1 MNRMKR
7 SLFLVVLGIWVL
19 FVTLTIRP
27 SLSENSTFGEIR
39 GVWLTNIDSDVLF
52 KAESTENA
60 IADLAK
66 LKFNTLY
73 PTVWN
78 WGHTLYPSQIAKL
91 HTGKLVDPT
100 KGLQDRDLLQEIVVQ
115 GHQQKMAVIPWFE
128 FGFMAPADS
137 TLAKK
142 HPDWLTQKPDGETVW
157 LEGKTHERVWLNPLN
172 PVVQQFISD
181 LVLEIVNQYDIDG
194 IQFDDHF
201 GYPADFGY
209 DPLTLKLY
217 QEEHSGKLPPNPTVL
232 KPVEDCVV
240 NDPEW
245 QAWVE
250 WRSQKITE
258 YMAKLSQ
265 QIKAVKPQI
274 LVSISPNPQR
284 FSKNCFLMDWQSWQQ
299 QGLIDQL
306 VLQVYRNQ
314 LSDFQRELQKPEVR
328 TAKQQIPVIIGILSG
343 LKNSPL
349 PMTQIQ
355 EQINFVRDEKFAGV
369 SFFFYESLWNLGKE
383 SPEERQNQWKSL
395 FQELTLSK

>member
-7 SLFLVVLGIWVL
+7 SLFLVILGLSVL

-27 SLSENSTFGEIR
+27 SLSENSSFQEIR

-52 KAESTENA
+52 KAKSTENA

-78 WGHTLYPSQIAKL
+78 WGHTLYPSKIAEL

-100 KGLQDRDLLQEIVVQ
+100 DGLQDRDLLQEIVKQ
-115 GHQQKMAVIPWFE
+115 GHREKMTVIPWFE

-137 TLAKK
+137 ILAKK
-142 HPDWLTQKPDGETVW
+142 HPDWLTQKPDGETIW

-172 PVVQQFISD
+172 PEVQQFISD
-181 LVLEIVNQYDIDG
+181 LTLEIVNQYDIDG

-217 QEEHSGKLPPNPTVL
+217 QEEHSGKLPPNPTIL

-245 QAWVE
+245 QAWVD

-274 LVSISPNPQR
+274 LVSVSPNPQK
-284 FSKNCFLMDWQSWQQ
+284 FSKNCFLLDWQSWQQ

-314 LSDFQRELQKPEVR
+314 FSDFQRELQKPEVQ
-328 TAKQQIPVIIGILSG
+328 TTKQRIPVAIGILSG
-343 LKNSPL
+343 LKNRPL
-349 PMTQIQ
+349 PMSQIQ
-355 EQINFVRDEKFAGV
+355 EQVNFVREEKFAGV

-383 SPEERQNQWKSL
+383 SPEERQKQWKTI
-395 FQELTLSK
+395 FQEQKL

>member
-1 MNRMKR
+1 MNRMTR
-7 SLFLVVLGIWVL
+7 SLVLIFLGLAVLGL
-19 FVTLTIRP
+19 TLISRP
-27 SLSENSTFGEIR
+27 SLSQNSSFQEIR

-66 LKFNTLY
+66 LQFNTLY

-78 WGHTLYPSQIAKL
+78 WGQTLYPSQIAQL
-91 HTGKLVDPT
+91 HTGKLIDPSE
-100 KGLQDRDLLQEIVVQ
+100 GLQDRDLLQEIVKQ
-115 GHQQKMAVIPWFE
+115 GHREKMAVIPWFE

-137 TLAKK
+137 TLAKN
-142 HPDWLTQKPDGETVW
+142 HPDWLTQKPDGETIW
-157 LEGKTHERVWLNPLN
+157 LEGKTHERVWLNPLH
-172 PVVQQFISD
+172 PEVQQLISD
-181 LVLEIVNQYDIDG
+181 LTLEIVNQYDIDG

-217 QEEHSGKLPPNPTVL
+217 QGEHSGKLPPNPPVL

-240 NDPEW
+240 NDSEW
-245 QAWVE
+245 QAWVD

-284 FSKNCFLMDWQSWQQ
+284 FSKNCFLLDWQSWQQ

-314 LSDFQRELQKPEVR
+314 LSDFQRELQKPEVQ
-328 TAKQQIPVIIGILSG
+328 TTKQQIPVAIGILSG
-343 LKNSPL
+343 LKNRPL
-349 PMTQIQ
+349 PMSKIQ
-355 EQINFVRDEKFAGV
+355 EQVNFVRDKKFAGV

-383 SPEERQNQWKSL
+383 SPEERQKQWKIL
-395 FQELTLSK
+395 FLE

>member
-7 SLFLVVLGIWVL
+7 SLFLVILGICVL

-52 KAESTENA
+52 SPKQTEKA
-60 IADLAK
+60 IADLTK
-66 LKFNTLY
+66 LNFNILY

-78 WGHTLYPSQIAKL
+78 WGHTLYPSKIAEL

-100 KGLQDRDLLQEIVVQ
+100 EGLQDRDLLQEIVDQ
-115 GHQQKMAVIPWFE
+115 GHQQKMTVIPWFE
-128 FGFMAPADS
+128 FGFMAPVDS
-137 TLAKK
+137 DLAKT

-172 PVVQQFISD
+172 PAVQQFISD

-217 QEEHSGKLPPNPTVL
+217 QAEHSGKLPPNPTVL

-245 QAWVE
+245 QAWVD
-250 WRSQKITE
+250 WRSQKITD
-258 YMAKLSQ
+258 YMAKLSK

-284 FSKNCFLMDWQSWQQ
+284 FSKNCFLMDWQSWQKK
-299 QGLIDQL
+299 GLMDQL

-314 LSDFQRELQKPEVR
+314 LSDFQRELQKPEVQI
-328 TAKQQIPVIIGILSG
+328 AKQEIPVAIGILSG
-343 LKNSPL
+343 LKNRPL

-355 EQINFVRDEKFAGV
+355 EQVNFVRDEKFAGV

-383 SPEERQNQWKSL
+383 SPEDRQNQWKTL
-395 FQELTLSK
+395 FSE

>member
-1 MNRMKR
+1 MKR
-7 SLFLVVLGIWVL
+7 SLFLVILGICVL
-19 FVTLTIRP
+19 FVILTIRP

-52 KAESTENA
+52 KVESTENA

-66 LKFNTLY
+66 LQFNTLY

-78 WGHTLYPSQIAKL
+78 WGHTLYPSQIAQL
-91 HTGKLVDPT
+91 HTGKLIDPSE
-100 KGLQDRDLLQEIVVQ
+100 GLQDRDLLQEIVKQ
-115 GHQQKMAVIPWFE
+115 GHREKMTVIPWFE

-137 TLAKK
+137 ILAKN
-142 HPDWLTQKPDGETVW
+142 HPNWLTQKPDGETIW

-172 PVVQQFISD
+172 PEVQQFISD

-209 DPLTLKLY
+209 DPLTIKLY
-217 QEEHSGKLPPNPTVL
+217 QDEHSGKLPPNPTVL
-232 KPVEDCVV
+232 KPVEDCAV

-245 QAWVE
+245 QAWVD
-250 WRSQKITE
+250 WRSQKITD
-258 YMAKLSQ
+258 YMATLSQ

-274 LVSISPNPQR
+274 LVSISPNPQK
-284 FSKNCFLMDWQSWQQ
+284 FSKNCFLLDWQSWEKK
-299 QGLIDQL
+299 GLIDQL

-314 LSDFQRELQKPEVR
+314 LKDFQRELQKPEVQ
-328 TAKQQIPVIIGILSG
+328 TTKQRIPVAIGILSG
-343 LKNSPL
+343 LKNRPL
-349 PMTQIQ
+349 PMSQIQ
-355 EQINFVRDEKFAGV
+355 EQVNFVRDEKFAGV

-383 SPEERQNQWKSL
+383 SPEERQNQWKIL
-395 FQELTLSK
+395 LPE

>member
-1 MNRMKR
+1 
-7 SLFLVVLGIWVL
+7 SSFQ
-19 FVTLTIRP
+19 
-27 SLSENSTFGEIR
+27 EIR

-100 KGLQDRDLLQEIVVQ
+100 DGLQDRDLLQEIVKQ
-115 GHQQKMAVIPWFE
+115 GHQQKMTVIPWFE

-137 TLAKK
+137 ILAKN
-142 HPDWLTQKPDGETVW
+142 HPDWLTQKPDRETIW

-172 PVVQQFISD
+172 PEVQQFITD

-217 QEEHSGKLPPNPTVL
+217 QGEHSGKLPPNPTVL

-245 QAWVE
+245 QAWVD

-258 YMAKLSQ
+258 YMAKLSG

-274 LVSISPNPQR
+274 LVSVSPNPQR
-284 FSKNCFLMDWQSWQQ
+284 FSKNCFLLDWQSWQQ

-306 VLQVYRNQ
+306 VLQVYRN
-314 LSDFQRELQKPEVR
+314 
-328 TAKQQIPVIIGILSG
+328 
-343 LKNSPL
+343 
-349 PMTQIQ
+349 
-355 EQINFVRDEKFAGV
+355 
-369 SFFFYESLWNLGKE
+369 
-383 SPEERQNQWKSL
+383 
-395 FQELTLSK
+395 

>member
-1 MNRMKR
+1 MNRMTR
-7 SLFLVVLGIWVL
+7 SLVLIFLGLAVLGL
-19 FVTLTIRP
+19 TLISRP
-27 SLSENSTFGEIR
+27 SLSQNSSFQEIR

-66 LKFNTLY
+66 LQFNTLY

-78 WGHTLYPSQIAKL
+78 WGQTLYPSQIAQL
-91 HTGKLVDPT
+91 HTGKLIDPSE
-100 KGLQDRDLLQEIVVQ
+100 GLQDRDLLQEIVKQ
-115 GHQQKMAVIPWFE
+115 GHREKMAVIPWFE

-137 TLAKK
+137 TLAKN
-142 HPDWLTQKPDGETVW
+142 HPDWLTQKSDGETIW
-157 LEGKTHERVWLNPLN
+157 LEGKTHERIWLNPLN
-172 PVVQQFISD
+172 PEVQQFISD
-181 LVLEIVNQYDIDG
+181 LTLEIVNQYDIDG

-217 QEEHSGKLPPNPTVL
+217 QGEHSGKLPPNPPVL

-245 QAWVE
+245 QAWID

-274 LVSISPNPQR
+274 LVSISPNPQK
-284 FSKNCFLMDWQSWQQ
+284 FSKNCFLLDWQSWQQ

-314 LSDFQRELQKPEVR
+314 LSDFQRELQKPEVQ
-328 TAKQQIPVIIGILSG
+328 TTKQQIPVAIGILSG
-343 LKNSPL
+343 LKNRPL

-355 EQINFVRDEKFAGV
+355 EQVNFVRSEKFAGV

-383 SPEERQNQWKSL
+383 SPEERQNQWKTI
-395 FQELTLSK
+395 FQEQKL

>member
-1 MNRMKR
+1 
-7 SLFLVVLGIWVL
+7 
-19 FVTLTIRP
+19 
-27 SLSENSTFGEIR
+27 
-39 GVWLTNIDSDVLF
+39 
-52 KAESTENA
+52 
-60 IADLAK
+60 
-66 LKFNTLY
+66 
-73 PTVWN
+73 
-78 WGHTLYPSQIAKL
+78 
-91 HTGKLVDPT
+91 
-100 KGLQDRDLLQEIVVQ
+100 
-115 GHQQKMAVIPWFE
+115 
-128 FGFMAPADS
+128 
-137 TLAKK
+137 
-142 HPDWLTQKPDGETVW
+142 
-157 LEGKTHERVWLNPLN
+157 
-172 PVVQQFISD
+172 
-181 LVLEIVNQYDIDG
+181 YDIDG

-217 QEEHSGKLPPNPTVL
+217 QGEHSGKLPPNPTVF

-245 QAWVE
+245 QAWVD

-284 FSKNCFLMDWQSWQQ
+284 FSKNCFLLDWQSWQQ

-314 LSDFQRELQKPEVR
+314 LSDFQRELQKPEVQ
-328 TAKQQIPVIIGILSG
+328 TTKQQIPVAIGILSG
-343 LKNSPL
+343 LKNRPL

-355 EQINFVRDEKFAGV
+355 EQVNFVRSEKFAGV

-383 SPEERQNQWKSL
+383 SPEERQKQWKTL
-395 FQELTLSK
+395 FQE

>member
-1 MNRMKR
+1 MG
-7 SLFLVVLGIWVL
+7 LAVLGL
-19 FVTLTIRP
+19 TLISRP
-27 SLSENSTFGEIR
+27 SLSQNSSFQEIR

-66 LKFNTLY
+66 LQFNTLY

-78 WGHTLYPSQIAKL
+78 WGQTLYPSQIAQL
-91 HTGKLVDPT
+91 HTGKLIDPSE
-100 KGLQDRDLLQEIVVQ
+100 GLQDRDLLQEIVKQ
-115 GHQQKMAVIPWFE
+115 GHREKMAVIPWFE

-137 TLAKK
+137 TLAKN
-142 HPDWLTQKPDGETVW
+142 HPDWLTQKSDGETIW
-157 LEGKTHERVWLNPLN
+157 LEGKTHERIWLNPLN
-172 PVVQQFISD
+172 PEVQQFISD
-181 LVLEIVNQYDIDG
+181 LTLEIVNQYDIDG

-217 QEEHSGKLPPNPTVL
+217 QGEHSGKLPPNPPVL

-245 QAWVE
+245 QAWID

-274 LVSISPNPQR
+274 LVSISPNPQK
-284 FSKNCFLMDWQSWQQ
+284 FSKNCFLLDWQSWQQ

-314 LSDFQRELQKPEVR
+314 LSDFQRELQKPEVQ
-328 TAKQQIPVIIGILSG
+328 TTKQQIPVAIGILSG
-343 LKNSPL
+343 LKNRPL

-355 EQINFVRDEKFAGV
+355 EQVNFVRSEKFAGV

-383 SPEERQNQWKSL
+383 SPEERQNQWKTI
-395 FQELTLSK
+395 FQEQKL